1 MIKEPNFLIG
11 GAGTAGTSFLS
22 SILMQKPEVY
32 LPKNMRPEPHF
43 FYKSWEF
50 KKGKNYYLNK
60 WFKNVPKDKIAIGE
74 RSSSYLFGSE
84 EVANKIY
91 SYYPKMKFVFVLRNP
106 YERAWANYRFT
117 ALNGLENLS
126 FIESIKVEYSRLKKL
141 NRKWSEIKPYSYV
154 GRSLYGAQLKS
165 YFAKFKDEQI
175 LTIKSENLSLN
186 TSKEL
191 KSIFKFLNVPYN
203 NFKYE
208 NAKDFTSLSI
218 IDPKIQFELR
228 KYFGLKFDKII
239 ESLRKN
245 QNLKKYIKN
254 DIDQTK
260 IDILKKNLKTS
271 KDKLPLKSIEVLRN
285 YFEEDLKLVKN
296 YVNFNINDWNL

>member
-154 GRSLYGAQLKS
+154 GR
-165 YFAKFKDEQI
+165 
-175 LTIKSENLSLN
+175 
-186 TSKEL
+186 
-191 KSIFKFLNVPYN
+191 
-203 NFKYE
+203 
-208 NAKDFTSLSI
+208 
-218 IDPKIQFELR
+218 R
-228 KYFGLKFDKII
+228 RGL
-239 ESLRKN
+239 
-245 QNLKKYIKN
+245 
-254 DIDQTK
+254 
-260 IDILKKNLKTS
+260 
-271 KDKLPLKSIEVLRN
+271 
-285 YFEEDLKLVKN
+285 
-296 YVNFNINDWNL
+296 